1 MADEEN
7 PKMDEVPVGGLVV
20 GDGEQA
26 TEEKPASTEGKAAE
40 GSTTVAGVTMDG
52 TQFPLALI
60 LISSIILL
68 IATTSSP
75 GMPSMKYSYEKY
87 AVSVSSI
94 SLILSFIALL
104 MHKFAGSLYDKME
117 KHLCMTMFLWSFI
130 GACFLTFRAPFTTT
144 SNGYFA
150 AWATVYGCA
159 MAMGMDTS
167 TFQTNIRGLGAV
179 MGNMAASIVVL
190 IACIAEIDSRAGG
203 SKPRNNA
210 IYALSLACFSI
221 VVTLTLMSMDR
232 KGKEIG
238 GMANL
243 GLMSFLAVCWLV
255 AACLVTF
262 AGPFE
267 TTGNGY
273 FASWAGFIT
282 SGYAAM
288 AAYKAK

>member
-7 PKMDEVPVGGLVV
+7 AKMDEVPVGGLVV
-20 GDGEQA
+20 GDEPA

-52 TQFPLALI
+52 TQFPLALV

-75 GMPSMKYSYEKY
+75 DMPSMKYSYEKY

-117 KHLCMTMFLWSFI
+117 KHLCMTMFSWSFI
-130 GACFLTFRAPFTTT
+130 GACFLTFRGPFKTT

-167 TFQTNIRGLGAV
+167 NVQTNIRGLGAI

-190 IACIAEIDSRAGG
+190 VACIPEIDSRGAY
-203 SKPRNNA
+203 KPRNNA

-221 VVTLTLMSMDR
+221 VVTLTLMSMDK

>member
-1 MADEEN
+1 
-7 PKMDEVPVGGLVV
+7 
-20 GDGEQA
+20 
-26 TEEKPASTEGKAAE
+26 
-40 GSTTVAGVTMDG
+40 
-52 TQFPLALI
+52 
-60 LISSIILL
+60 
-68 IATTSSP
+68 
-75 GMPSMKYSYEKY
+75 
-87 AVSVSSI
+87 
-94 SLILSFIALL
+94 
-104 MHKFAGSLYDKME
+104 
-117 KHLCMTMFLWSFI
+117 
-130 GACFLTFRAPFTTT
+130 
-144 SNGYFA
+144 
-150 AWATVYGCA
+150 